1 MLVFKKYILF
11 KLTKVRFYFSLVI
24 SLSLLIL
31 TFLKIILAVSL
42 MKIKERHLIC
52 YFKVSS

>member
-24 SLSLLIL
+24 SLSLNFNVFKNNFSSIAYENKRE
-31 TFLKIILAVSL
+31 TFDML
-42 MKIKERHLIC
+42 
-52 YFKVSS
+52 F